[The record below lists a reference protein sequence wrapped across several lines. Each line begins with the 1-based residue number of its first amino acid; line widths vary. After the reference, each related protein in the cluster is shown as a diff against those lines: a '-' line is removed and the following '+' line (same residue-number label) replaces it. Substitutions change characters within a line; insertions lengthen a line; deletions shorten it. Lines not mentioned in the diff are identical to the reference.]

1 MRSFARFL
9 LACAA
14 VTLVPAVA
22 PAQEVIKEISAQRL
36 EDILKGLKIEFTKGE
51 AAKGVT
57 AYDFKTKTRKADV
70 HLFSFEGKDLMLQAE
85 LARADLETVNK
96 HNSAA
101 KFSRARLAKLK
112 SGSEIVLLE
121 SNLDLRG
128 GVTEDAIKHFIDNF
142 DEELGLW
149 SRTAAPVVTEE
160 ETFKKVTPEQL
171 ERILKEMK
179 ISFNKIVGQPGVTSY
194 VFARNNHPIALHSF
208 EGGEDLMI
216 DRQWIGKAELARI
229 NDWNVKRFFVRAV
242 AYPAMKGKPAAIAL
256 ESNLD
261 CAGGVS
267 ESIIR
272 NFINAFD
279 DEVRRFDEYLKK

>member
-1 MRSFARFL
+1 MRSFARIL
-9 LACAA
+9 LACATL
-14 VTLVPAVA
+14 TLVPAAA
-22 PAQEVIKEISAQRL
+22 PAQDVIKEVSAQRL
-36 EDILKGLKIEFTKGE
+36 EDILKGLNLEFTKAE
-51 AAKGVT
+51 PSKGVT
-57 AYDFKTKTRKADV
+57 SYDFKTKTRKASV
-70 HLFSFEGKDLMLQAE
+70 RLLSFEGKDLMLQAE
-85 LARADLETVNK
+85 LGRAELETVNK

-112 SGSEIVLLE
+112 GSEVVFLE

-128 GVTEDAIKHFIDNF
+128 GVTEDTIKHFINNF
-142 DEELGLW
+142 DEELSLW
-149 SRTAAPVVTEE
+149 SRTTAPVVTEE
-160 ETFKKVTPEQL
+160 ETFRKVTPQVLEQ
-171 ERILKEMK
+171 ILKEMK
-179 ISFNKIVGQPGVTSY
+179 ISFNKIKVQPGVSTY
-194 VFARNNHPIALHSF
+194 IFTRNNQPIALHSF

-216 DRQWIGKAELARI
+216 DRQWLGKGDLAKI

-242 AYPAMKGKPAAIAL
+242 AYPPMGGKPAAIAL